1 MPLDT
6 TLCRSQNGRFRCL
19 GDAED
24 VGRAGRAGPARR
36 AHICAL
42 HAPVPLLRLSVSGVG
57 RVLVAGRGGCL
68 FHTVFPTSPLPRFV
82 AFGTVFGLLTKFELG
97 RRLLL
102 RFPRLFSYGVFSRAG
117 PTEAQIRGTWFE
129 YLHVAHGYGRGRPE
143 SPGQEPDEHRA
154 LLVRGPEPGYVAC
167 SIFVTQAA
175 YVILEEEDKLAGR
188 AGVLTP
194 GTLLQGT
201 DYVERLRSRGIVVKE
216 VPVPE

>member
-1 MPLDT
+1 M
-6 TLCRSQNGRFRCL
+6 
-19 GDAED
+19 
-24 VGRAGRAGPARR
+24 
-36 AHICAL
+36 
-42 HAPVPLLRLSVSGVG
+42 
-57 RVLVAGRGGCL
+57 
-68 FHTVFPTSPLPRFV
+68 

-117 PTEAQIRGTWFE
+117 PTEAQIKGTWFE
-129 YLHVAHGYGRGRPE
+129 YLHVAHGYRQGQPE

-175 YVILEEEDKLAGR
+175 YVILEDEDKLAGR